1 VGAVLIGAASE
12 ERSGL
17 LTTVPDGADD
27 CVTMLRRPRVLVLSV
42 LVLVVL
48 SLALA
53 SVASAYN
60 GAAAAGYADTYEQ
73 NYNPAWPSF
82 ANSGGDCTN
91 FVSQA
96 LYAGGI
102 SMRPSPTYSGDAA
115 WYMVKKRNRW
125 SYAASWV
132 NAQHQSIFMLQY
144 LPGVTQVASYDGLA
158 PGATAA
164 DHAEQ
169 GDVVLYD
176 WNNDGVYDHE
186 AIVTA
191 SDGANPDG
199 TTNWDLVD
207 AHTNNRYHAYWTLAQ
222 YNASWA
228 TTRIVVLHIAPTT
241 N

>member
-144 LPGVTQVASYDGLA
+144 LPGVTQVASYYGLA